1 MEGLEGLREM
11 MVVSLRRA
19 AFLLAA
25 EQEGAAFSLA
35 SAPGRLLLAWFVF
48 AQCVFCI
55 TLPHLSGLKEHSIP
69 GHRGNIDLR
78 KGQRPQ

>member
-25 EQEGAAFSLA
+25 EQEWAACSLA
-35 SAPGRLLLAWFVF
+35 SAPGSSSLPGLCLPSVCSVLHYHTSLA
-48 AQCVFCI
+48 
-55 TLPHLSGLKEHSIP
+55 
-69 GHRGNIDLR
+69 
-78 KGQRPQ
+78 

>member
-25 EQEGAAFSLA
+25 EQEGAACSLA
-35 SAPGRLLLAWFVF
+35 SAPGEAPPCLV
-48 AQCVFCI
+48 CVCPVCVLYYTATPLWPKRTFY
-55 TLPHLSGLKEHSIP
+55 P
-69 GHRGNIDLR
+69 
-78 KGQRPQ
+78 